1 MSITGARAILAGTG
15 VPGSD
20 FTLTR
25 PIGELFQ
32 SDDSGSYMSNG
43 DGTWVYMMAVPS
55 YAENPMVPNLLV
67 GGGSSGIAYAAQE
80 GALTQIGR
88 LTFSRGVVDITD
100 LGGRTGT
107 VSLGS
112 QDGIPSKNIVVP
124 VAITNAGAL
133 VAGLVAIHLNGENFT
148 RLYKTVSGSL
158 VELTNADISAT
169 FQITF
174 AAVLY

>member
-1 MSITGARAILAGTG
+1 MGA
-15 VPGSD
+15 P
-20 FTLTR
+20 
-25 PIGELFQ
+25 LF
-32 SDDSGSYMSNG
+32 
-43 DGTWVYMMAVPS
+43 
-55 YAENPMVPNLLV
+55 NLPV
-67 GGGSSGIAYAAQE
+67 RTNAQ
-80 GALTQIGR
+80 GALWLAVVGLSALTGGTQGP
-88 LTFSRGVVDITD
+88 
-100 LGGRTGT
+100 GGRTGT